1 MRVFLYL
8 FLCVCV
14 TLQIFS
20 HSAHAEGIAVA
31 ELYTSN
37 GCVGAVE
44 AGVIFE
50 ELAEIQ
56 DDDLILLS
64 CHVTSFDDEE
74 WKDRFSSPYCDERHE
89 QYQKLSGVFDGNS
102 VPYVVVNGRVVNRA
116 DRTGAVKASLQMS
129 QAMDG
134 VVPLHLERRDGV
146 LDITLPKIRHEGDMA
161 VWLFAYDERY
171 AFYAPED
178 LMGVE
183 VNGVNINAAKYIK
196 PLMDWQGDYKSMSLP
211 VEKLEAQG
219 FVVLV
224 QDKSTQTVVAVGRSV
239 L

>member
-1 MRVFLYL
+1 
-8 FLCVCV
+8 
-14 TLQIFS
+14 
-20 HSAHAEGIAVA
+20 
-31 ELYTSN
+31 
-37 GCVGAVE
+37 
-44 AGVIFE
+44 
-50 ELAEIQ
+50 
-56 DDDLILLS
+56 
-64 CHVTSFDDEE
+64 
-74 WKDRFSSPYCDERHE
+74 
-89 QYQKLSGVFDGNS
+89 
-102 VPYVVVNGRVVNRA
+102 
-116 DRTGAVKASLQMS
+116 
-129 QAMDG
+129 
-134 VVPLHLERRDGV
+134 
-146 LDITLPKIRHEGDMA
+146 MA
-161 VWLFAYDERY
+161 VWLFAYDARY